1 MNDQKRMQMSRATI
15 VQFLD
20 ADTIPII
27 PHNCCACNMNS
38 EVTPVAIHIATNVVA
53 TQLKSLLESIEKN
66 IHNPEK
72 KPSINQLQEWIAKVD
87 DETIKDWIKDISE
100 AAAAICLH
108 MGMSFQQNRIM
119 MCSMNKTLN
128 YIGLFTN
135 CDARCNAPEP
145 SNDNKLDD
153 PTDKEVQT
161 QKQIHKKL
169 QILDAPKGSDK
180 TH

>member
-1 MNDQKRMQMSRATI
+1 MNDQKKMQMCRAAI

-20 ADTIPII
+20 ADTIPIV
-27 PHNCCACNMNS
+27 PYNNCVCNMDS
-38 EVTPVAIHIATNVVA
+38 ETPVAIHISTRVVA
-53 TQLKSLLESIEKN
+53 NQLDSLLEDVEKN

-72 KPSINQLQEWIAKVD
+72 KPSINQLQEWIVKVD
-87 DETIKDWIKDISE
+87 DETIKDWTKDISE

-128 YIGLFTN
+128 YIGLFTK

-153 PTDKEVQT
+153 PTDKEAEA

-169 QILDAPKGSDK
+169 QILDNPTGSDK